1 MSYLLDTCVLSELVK
16 KNPSPSVVAW
26 FNRQEPEHLFMSRV
40 SIAEI
45 QKGLHK
51 IQAAQPERHRRLSL
65 WLKRLEASFSGRV
78 LPLSDSVLDDWAR
91 LSAEAEMRGRKLAV
105 MDGLIAATATRHQ
118 LQLVTRNV
126 DDFDIPNL
134 MVLNPYIEA

>member
-16 KNPSPSVVAW
+16 KSPRPSVVMW
-26 FNRQEPEHLFMSRV
+26 FNQQEPESLFISRV

-51 IQAAQPERHRRLSL
+51 IQAAQPARHRRLSL
-65 WLKRLEASFSGRV
+65 WLKHLESRFSGRI

-134 MVLNPYIEA
+134 IVFNPCTEA